1 MAPVR
6 EGFIEWFEMM
16 MPLTGLIIEGSV
28 RNFKLA
34 GLLDSFYFILFYF
47 FGVKSSL
54 FQNFRA

>member
-34 GLLDSFYFILFYF
+34 GLLDSFYFNVRISIIIR
-47 FGVKSSL
+47 G
-54 FQNFRA
+54 